1 VTSGTDSLLVHLG
14 KESIMKRFTLLAV
27 VAALG
32 LAACATG
39 TAGTLAP
46 RSDGS
51 GTSIDSPAPT
61 NPSPSPA
68 NAPKKPKKKA
78 SGNDGGASGNDA
90 GSPSKPASCEAV
102 NGGSENHVATLVDVR
117 VGAHEGYD
125 RVTFE
130 FAPPADG
137 KYFGLPLY
145 QLRSATPPITEDGS
159 GAEVDVDGDSFAT
172 IVFHGASG
180 VDFTGKSGYE
190 ITYDGPQEFRPGY
203 EALIEATRTGDF
215 EATLSWAF
223 GLAEGSCWT
232 VHELDDPLRV
242 AIDFSH

>member
-1 VTSGTDSLLVHLG
+1 
-14 KESIMKRFTLLAV
+14 MKRFTVIAAV
-27 VAALG
+27 LG
-32 LAACATG
+32 LGLSACA
-39 TAGTLAP
+39 AGAASTVAP
-46 RSDGS
+46 RTDGS
-51 GTSIDSPAPT
+51 TPAVGM
-61 NPSPSPA
+61 PSPQAEQPSETPK
-68 NAPKKPKKKA
+68 APKKPKKKA

-90 GSPSKPASCEAV
+90 GSPSKPASCDAV

-190 ITYDGPQEFRPGY
+190 VTYDGPQEFRPGY

-242 AIDFSH
+242 AIDFTH

>member
-1 VTSGTDSLLVHLG
+1 
-14 KESIMKRFTLLAV
+14 MKRFTVIAAV
-27 VAALG
+27 LALG
-32 LAACATG
+32 LSACAARAAN
-39 TAGTLAP
+39 TAAP

-51 GTSIDSPAPT
+51 TPAGEM
-61 NPSPSPA
+61 PSPRAEQPSQ
-68 NAPKKPKKKA
+68 APKSGSKISGSKKS
-78 SGNDGGASGNDA
+78 SGNDGGSNQSASG
-90 GSPSKPASCEAV
+90 GSSQPASCEMV
-102 NGGSENHVATLVDVR
+102 NGGSENDVATLVDVR

-125 RVTFE
+125 RVVFE

-145 QLRSATPPITEDGS
+145 ELRSATLPITEDGS
-159 GAEVDVDGDSFAT
+159 GAAVDVDGDSFAT
-172 IVFHGASG
+172 VVFHGASG

-190 ITYDGPQEFRPGY
+190 VTYDGPQEFRPGY
-203 EALIEATRTGDF
+203 QALVEASRTGDF